1 MNYSSIVG
9 FGGYLPSK
17 IVSNQEL
24 AASVDTND
32 EWISSRTGIRQ
43 RHLAADDDNTESM
56 ACHAGLRALQAANMD
71 AADIDMIIV
80 ATSTPEKVFPSVACM
95 VQHKLGISGAAAFD
109 VQAACSGFIYAVDI
123 ADKYIRSG
131 NCQRILVIGS
141 ECMSRIVDW
150 SDRNTCVL
158 FGDGAGAV
166 VMCATSRP
174 GISYSKLRADGSYN
188 ELLYTPGGAGSAGSE
203 PSYLRMDGRQ
213 VFRLAI
219 ELAAQD
225 LLEAMQATGLGV
237 EDVDWLVLHQA
248 NIRIMKQIAQKVGI
262 AENKLICT
270 VGQHGNTSA
279 ASIPLALNEGFS
291 KDMIKPGHNL
301 LLSGFGGGFTW
312 GTTALHYHGNN
323 LA

>member
-1 MNYSSIVG
+1 MSYSSIAG
-9 FGGYLPSK
+9 AGGYLPGK
-17 IVSNQEL
+17 AVSNQEL
-24 AASVDTND
+24 ANSVDTSD
-32 EWISSRTGIRQ
+32 EWISSRTGIKQ
-43 RHLAADDDNTESM
+43 RHLASDGENTESM
-56 ACHAGLRALQAANMD
+56 ACHAGRRALQAAKVD

-95 VQHKLGISGAAAFD
+95 VQNELGVAGAAAFD
-109 VQAACSGFIYAVDI
+109 LQAACSGFVYAIDV
-123 ADKYIRSG
+123 ADKYIRG
-131 NCQRILVIGS
+131 GDCQRALVIGS

-150 SDRNTCVL
+150 EDRNTCVL

-166 VMCATSRP
+166 VMRATSRP
-174 GISYSKLRADGSYN
+174 GVSYSKMRADGSYN
-188 ELLYTPGGAGSAGSE
+188 ELLYTLGGPGSAE
-203 PSYLRMDGRQ
+203 PKSHLQMDGRQ

-225 LLEAMQATGLGV
+225 LLEAMQATGLGA

-248 NIRIMKQIAQKVGI
+248 NIRIMKRIAQKTGI
-262 AENKLICT
+262 AESKLICT
-270 VGQHGNTSA
+270 VEQHGNTSA

-291 KDMIKPGHNL
+291 KGMIKPGHNL

-312 GTTALHYHGNN
+312 GTTVIHYHGDS